1 MSVFPLACTHVI
13 ALVKFSSCKV
23 FILRAYILRESAK
36 LYRCWL
42 ESQSC
47 LRSMGKVVVLGE
59 WVKLLRD
66 VKLEALLLELE
77 LTQSRL
83 DKISKKIEKHLEEM
97 NSTLKVEDV
106 FEQSPDP
113 RNQDC

>member
-1 MSVFPLACTHVI
+1 
-13 ALVKFSSCKV
+13 
-23 FILRAYILRESAK
+23 
-36 LYRCWL
+36 
-42 ESQSC
+42 
-47 LRSMGKVVVLGE
+47 MGKVVVLGE

-113 RNQDC
+113 GNQDC

>member
-1 MSVFPLACTHVI
+1 M
-13 ALVKFSSCKV
+13 
-23 FILRAYILRESAK
+23 
-36 LYRCWL
+36 
-42 ESQSC
+42 
-47 LRSMGKVVVLGE
+47 LGE

-83 DKISKKIEKHLEEM
+83 DKISKKIEKHLEGM

-113 RNQDC
+113 GNQDC